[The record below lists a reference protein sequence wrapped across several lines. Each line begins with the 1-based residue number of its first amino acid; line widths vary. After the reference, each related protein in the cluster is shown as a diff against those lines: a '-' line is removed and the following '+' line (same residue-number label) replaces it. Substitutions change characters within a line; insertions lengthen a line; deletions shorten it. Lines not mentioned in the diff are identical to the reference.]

1 LSKESVEQPREKTM
15 IRIPIIASTLAIAA
29 LIPAMAAAQAP
40 ALAPAVPQT
49 PGFTSKPTLISP
61 ISGIEG
67 KELVLISVTLESGA
81 SSPAHTHPGDCY
93 GSVIEGTMEL
103 RVDGKEAKRLSAGES
118 YATLA
123 GPVHQFTNVGD
134 KPVRLLNTLVV
145 EKGKP
150 RTVTVPAAPK

>member
-1 LSKESVEQPREKTM
+1 M
-15 IRIPIIASTLAIAA
+15 IRIPSIASAAAASTLLLAA
-29 LIPAMAAAQAP
+29 LLPASVCAQAP

-49 PGFTSKPTLISP
+49 PGFSSKPLLISP
-61 ISGIEG
+61 ISGVEG
-67 KELVLISVTLESGA
+67 KELVLIAVTLEPGA

-103 RVDGKEAKRLSAGES
+103 RVEGKEPKRLAAGDS

-134 KPVRLLNTLVV
+134 RPVRLLNTLVV

-150 RTVTVPAAPK
+150 RTVTQPAAQK

>member
-1 LSKESVEQPREKTM
+1 M
-15 IRIPIIASTLAIAA
+15 IRVPLIASALAAA
-29 LIPAMAAAQAP
+29 MLFPAMAAAQAP

-49 PGFTSKPTLISP
+49 PGFTSKPVLISP
-61 ISGIEG
+61 ISGIDN
-67 KELVLISVTLESGA
+67 KELVLIAVTLEPGA

-93 GSVIEGTMEL
+93 GSVIEGVMEL
-103 RVDGKEAKRLSAGES
+103 RIEGKDAKRLSAGES

-150 RTVTVPAAPK
+150 RTVSVPAAPK